1 MYYFCLR
8 NAQNYQA
15 KLRSKVDFVVVVIA
29 EQQRKIRCP
38 LQFSSSVLAKTL
50 IALKTK
56 AYTREEGSE
65 NKNEANILKCYKDK
79 IEVNT
84 RARRIEEVE
93 RERERKID
101 QKNMKD
107 ENS

>member
-1 MYYFCLR
+1 
-8 NAQNYQA
+8 
-15 KLRSKVDFVVVVIA
+15 
-29 EQQRKIRCP
+29 
-38 LQFSSSVLAKTL
+38 
-50 IALKTK
+50 
-56 AYTREEGSE
+56 
-65 NKNEANILKCYKDK
+65 LKCYKDK

>member
-1 MYYFCLR
+1 
-8 NAQNYQA
+8 
-15 KLRSKVDFVVVVIA
+15 VVVIA

-65 NKNEANILKCYKDK
+65 NKNEANT
-79 IEVNT
+79 V
-84 RARRIEEVE
+84 
-93 RERERKID
+93 
-101 QKNMKD
+101 
-107 ENS
+107 S